1 MAQTLEGSC
10 LNSGA
15 PIEPSGSDE
24 APALGGSMEIMMES
38 AQRMDKNTKKKFFQ
52 ADNPYNEFMSKLFDI
67 IWLNILW
74 LIFCIPVVTI
84 GASTSALY
92 YVMLK
97 LVRGEE
103 GGITASFVKFFRNNF
118 RKSLP
123 YTLALL
129 LFFALMFA
137 DFYIL
142 RGQRSGS
149 WALVYGVC
157 LAILLFGIM
166 VFSYVFPYFS
176 RFDNPVKE
184 TFNNAWRLAVTHMG
198 RTAGI
203 LAVNCLPFIWFL
215 LSPAT
220 FASIFWIWFFCG
232 EGISA
237 AICSLLLNP
246 VLDELMPE

>member
-1 MAQTLEGSC
+1 MKDKSRTAQQKS
-10 LNSGA
+10 
-15 PIEPSGSDE
+15 
-24 APALGGSMEIMMES
+24 
-38 AQRMDKNTKKKFFQ
+38 RKFFQ
-52 ADNPYNEFMSKLFDI
+52 ADNPYNEWMSKLFDI

-74 LIFCIPVVTI
+74 LIFCIPIVTI
-84 GASTSALY
+84 GVSTSALY

-103 GGITASFVKFFRNNF
+103 GGITGSFTKFFRENF

-129 LFFALMFA
+129 LFSAVMLA
-137 DFYIL
+137 DFSIL
-142 RGQRSGS
+142 KAQEGG
-149 WALVYGVC
+149 WALVYGAC
-157 LAILLFGIM
+157 IAIMAFGIM

-184 TFNNAWRLAVTHMG
+184 TFGNAWRLAVTHPA

-203 LAVNCLPFIWFL
+203 LAVNCLPFLWFL
-215 LSPAT
+215 LSPET
-220 FASIFWIWFFCG
+220 FAAIFWIWFFCG

-237 AICSLLLNP
+237 ALCSLLLNP
-246 VLDELMPE
+246 IFDELMPEP